1 MADRK
6 RIPETTIAALLASA
20 RRRCCICVA
29 LTGDLGEK
37 KGQIAHLDRDPSN
50 SIPDNLAF
58 LCLEHHDEY
67 DSRPSQSKGLTI
79 EEVKRYRA
87 ELSAALVRGGAHE
100 SRTIV
105 SPSQTCVHQFPRRV
119 CRRFSGFLMAMQE
132 KPLSYPRLLTWVEDL
147 DDELLLVSA
156 ALASRPESSCHVGQS
171 WFSENSHPLGTGR
184 SVPDLI
190 QALLEVGV
198 LAPSTEELVPGS
210 YAEWD
215 AQRNPAWDYGHML
228 QNTWGLLRRAAA
240 DGVFNG
246 GEESGIPPTQPTGPA
261 SD

>member
-1 MADRK
+1 M
-6 RIPETTIAALLASA
+6 LLASA

-29 LTGDLGEK
+29 LTGDLSEK
-37 KGQIAHLDRDPSN
+37 KGQIAHLDRDSSN
-50 SIPDNLAF
+50 SNPDNLAF

-67 DSRPSQSKGLTI
+67 DSRASQSKGLTI

-87 ELSAALVRGGAHE
+87 ELPTALARGGVHE

-105 SPSQTCVHQFPRRV
+105 SSSQHDVRQFPRHL
-119 CRRFSGFLMAMQE
+119 CQQFSAYLMAMQE
-132 KPLSYPRLLTWVEDL
+132 RPLSYPRLLTWVEDL

-156 ALASRPESSCHVGQS
+156 ALARRPGSSCHVGQS

-184 SVPDLI
+184 SVRDLI

-215 AQRNPAWDYGHML
+215 AQRNPAWDYGRML
-228 QNTWGLLRRAAA
+228 LDTWGLLRRAAA
-240 DGVFNG
+240 DGVFNAG
-246 GEESGIPPTQPTGPA
+246 GEPATPPMQPTGPA
-261 SD
+261 IG